1 MSSWSCLT
9 SNSITSLFVFTKYS
23 VLMCINLMYMAF
35 AWQAVKS
42 LHGKAVKVTSGRV
55 KGLAAE
61 HARVPFN
68 YACSCL
74 LAI

>member
-9 SNSITSLFVFTKYS
+9 SNSITSLFVFTKYN

-42 LHGKAVKVTSGRV
+42 LHGEAVKVTCGRA
-55 KGLAAE
+55 KILAAE
-61 HARVPFN
+61 HAQVTFN